1 MMGRSPYTN
10 THQRWPAASGGRRG
24 MFGFGAMSVFIGV
37 AKELH
42 WTTLQLVVEEVEVE
56 GLWSMLPTMT
66 YSTRRT
72 TL

>member
-1 MMGRSPYTN
+1 
-10 THQRWPAASGGRRG
+10 
-24 MFGFGAMSVFIGV
+24 MFSFGAMSVFIGV